1 MRAREGE
8 PSKGGRSVL
17 RPLLLVALELLAVAV
32 IAVVVLAARAN
43 SAPTVFGRLQLTQ
56 EGPQISVLATLQN
69 RTSAVREIS
78 LDWGDGGSE
87 LVPASEQGSSWAAR
101 AEHTYES
108 AGSYEVQ
115 LVASFED
122 GSTVV
127 RSGTVVVAAGPSLAG
142 SPPSPA
148 PSRRPTTSAQPTETP
163 TATPAATPP
172 QATPASESD
181 GEGADGEEP
190 FPFYIV
196 QSGDGLAAIAK
207 RFDVSISQLLTLN
220 RIADPAVIEIGDRIR
235 LPEGTSLDAPPI
247 EGASGAPSGPPAG
260 SAGAP
265 PEAPN
270 RSSPASTTTSTRN

>member
-1 MRAREGE
+1 M
-8 PSKGGRSVL
+8 
-17 RPLLLVALELLAVAV
+17 
-32 IAVVVLAARAN
+32 
-43 SAPTVFGRLQLTQ
+43 
-56 EGPQISVLATLQN
+56 
-69 RTSAVREIS
+69 
-78 LDWGDGGSE
+78 
-87 LVPASEQGSSWAAR
+87 R

-127 RSGTVVVAAGPSLAG
+127 RSRTVVVAAGPSLAG

-148 PSRRPTTSAQPTETP
+148 PSRRPTASAQPTETP
-163 TATPAATPP
+163 TATLAATPP
-172 QATPASESD
+172 QATLASESD
-181 GEGADGEEP
+181 DESADGEEP
-190 FPFYIV
+190 FPVYIV
-196 QSGDGLAAIAK
+196 ESGDWLAAIAK

-235 LPEGTSLDAPPI
+235 LPAGTSLEAPPI

-270 RSSPASTTTSTRN
+270 RSSPASTNGHRGAVAVYSMTADSQIPSIAEPWFLSFNADCRFRVAMTPEDLAGAGLDELGKAWG